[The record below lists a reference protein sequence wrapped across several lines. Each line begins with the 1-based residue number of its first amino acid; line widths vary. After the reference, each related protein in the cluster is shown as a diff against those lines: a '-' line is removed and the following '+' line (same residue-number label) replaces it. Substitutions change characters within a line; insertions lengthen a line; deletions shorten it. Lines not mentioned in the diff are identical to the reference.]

1 MEEVMNSIMRAFELA
16 KEQELELPNISNN
29 LEMLFSSIDE
39 VEKAFS
45 SAKERLMMIM
55 SSSQNDMT
63 KVSNSLAEIL
73 SHDVFMQNNHDHG
86 QMGGS
91 GTSMHADSMDRL
103 LLMQHSFEM
112 IRSRGTLM
120 IGEMGGRDVEGLE
133 KSKGSEGIEEPPSRP
148 KKRYVIYLFIIKLI
162 IEGELCM

>member
-16 KEQELELPNISNN
+16 KEHELELPNISNN
-29 LEMLFSSIDE
+29 LEMLFSSIDK

-45 SAKERLMMIM
+45 SAKEKLMMIM
-55 SSSQNDMT
+55 SSQNDMT

-91 GTSMHADSMDRL
+91 GTSIHADSMDRL

-133 KSKGSEGIEEPPSRP
+133 KSKGSEGIEEPPSSRP